1 MSDSPINNRW
11 KEGEHIWAPVSQEL
25 LGGHVSQ
32 NCLQR
37 NLWKKVCCMPVTL
50 LLVWEP
56 IGCVCVCV
64 CSSLHTSNR
73 SHRCLLQQASSPLEE
88 NCPSISKGSQV
99 QGLPEIPKSSD
110 VQVPSSRMMEYL
122 HTAYRY
128 PPECVSSRLCCRM
141 QWWGECLSVFTT
153 DAGFSSELKEKK
165 LFILTWKAET
175 GMERE
180 KREGKAGISLMHW
193 FTPQMPALARAW
205 PS

>member
-25 LGGHVSQ
+25 LGGSRFPE
-32 NCLQR
+32 LSPTEP
-37 NLWKKVCCMPVTL
+37 LEEGL
-50 LLVWEP
+50 LCASYFAVGMRANW
-56 IGCVCVCV
+56 VCVCV

-128 PPECVSSRLCCRM
+128 PPECVSCRLCCRT

-193 FTPQMPALARAW
+193 FTPHMPALARAW